1 MRRIN
6 LGCGK
11 HAKPMYVNVDMYPL
25 DGVDVVHDLDVT
37 PWPFATEEADEIVGV
52 DIFEHVRDGIGFM
65 NECARILK
73 PGGILNMRTC
83 YWRSQ
88 NAYSDPD
95 HKRFPTEETFDYWVK
110 GTYFNQEYGHYTRD
124 GRLFEKIKVAP
135 VNGELEVILRRI

>member
-1 MRRIN
+1 MKRLN

-11 HAKPMYVNVDMYPL
+11 HPKPMYTNVDMYELP
-25 DGVDVVHDLDVT
+25 GVNVVHDLDVL
-37 PWPFATEEADEIVGV
+37 PWPFDTETHDEIVGV
-52 DIFEHVRDGIGFM
+52 DIFEHVDDGIGFM

-73 PGGILNMRTC
+73 PGGILNLRTC

-88 NAYSDPD
+88 NAFTDPD

-124 GRLFEKIKVAP
+124 GRLFDKIKVAP